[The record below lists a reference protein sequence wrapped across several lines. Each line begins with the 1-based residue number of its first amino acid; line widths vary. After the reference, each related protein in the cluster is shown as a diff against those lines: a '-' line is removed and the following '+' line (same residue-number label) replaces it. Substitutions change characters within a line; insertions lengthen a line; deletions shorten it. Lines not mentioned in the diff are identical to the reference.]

1 MCKQALQLQ
10 KDCSSSLHL
19 RALECHCHFSPN
31 SQIHALK
38 SHTIFSTFP
47 KLSHLT
53 AVCLCHHAPLKV
65 QQKYNKQC
73 FIEVNYLLTTSTIQQ
88 YVRTDLTKSSWRIIQ
103 YKIQIPVQGSFQSP
117 YIASDSEIQYFSLQ
131 QPSVRQSFKHASF
144 FSTEVPDFV
153 QYPQSNF
160 LRFAQRGTHSQ
171 IHFSS
176 HGLLASLE
184 STRMLLFCCNFVG
197 NHWSSLLH
205 VKLVKSLFCFCS
217 FASFGLSLCIVLAI
231 QLLEQ
236 FVFHKL
242 SKIHCFTSDF
252 SKCTLILYFIK
263 T

>member
-144 FSTEVPDFV
+144 FQLKFQILCNILSLTSYVLPREGHILKYIFFLMVY
-153 QYPQSNF
+153 QHLQSPP
-160 LRFAQRGTHSQ
+160 
-171 IHFSS
+171 
-176 HGLLASLE
+176 E
-184 STRMLLFCCNFVG
+184 C
-197 NHWSSLLH
+197 
-205 VKLVKSLFCFCS
+205 FCFV
-217 FASFGLSLCIVLAI
+217 AILQEITGLHYS
-231 QLLEQ
+231 
-236 FVFHKL
+236 
-242 SKIHCFTSDF
+242 T
-252 SKCTLILYFIK
+252 
-263 T
+263 